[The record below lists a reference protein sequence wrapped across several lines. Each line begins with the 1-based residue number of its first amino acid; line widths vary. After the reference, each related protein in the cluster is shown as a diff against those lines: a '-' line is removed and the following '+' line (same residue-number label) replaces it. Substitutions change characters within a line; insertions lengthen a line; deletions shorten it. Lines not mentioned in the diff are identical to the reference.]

1 LVGYWHIR
9 YHPGVQN
16 KTSDAVWEEL
26 PRIVE
31 PIFGIDERPDSWWET
46 ILYGWQHTLVDISPF
61 VLPLAVAAAIGM
73 SPDQE
78 ASLINFGLFSMGVAT
93 LIQTTIGNRLPII
106 QGPSATLTGTLAPV
120 ASQLGPAAMWGAAF
134 GGGLTEMIFGA
145 TRALTLLRRFFPP
158 AVAGVVVLTIALA
171 LGQVAVRLTV
181 GDGRA
186 LNFVLAGTVLALVA
200 LLQLRLKN
208 AWGGLLSRGAI
219 FISIWVVG
227 IGLAGLLGEVDW
239 ALVGRKEWIA
249 WPNLFPWGGPGF
261 GWSFVGA
268 AFLAVVAGY
277 FGSMVESLG
286 DYAATCAV
294 AGERYTVHH
303 MNRGIFA
310 EGLGSALAAV
320 FGGLPCTSYTQNVGI
335 IAATRVASRTV
346 VRVAALILALY
357 GLSPKF
363 GALLVAMPRPVLGGV
378 FVLVCGM
385 IAVSG
390 IRLLGAAKET
400 TANYLVIG
408 LTLMLAIGL
417 PTYVRYGL
425 GEPWLQELPLLLRLI
440 LTNPVVLAV
449 LAAVGLNALT
459 FLVDAPDRE
468 REAEGRRSDPE
479 RAATEGAS
487 GEREG

>member
-1 LVGYWHIR
+1 MA
-9 YHPGVQN
+9 N

-31 PIFGIDERPDSWWET
+31 PVFGIDERPDSWWET
-46 ILYGWQHTLVDISPF
+46 LLYGWQHTLVDVSPF

-73 SPDQE
+73 SPDEE

-120 ASQLGPAAMWGAAF
+120 ASQLGPGAMWGAAF
-134 GGGLTEMIFGA
+134 GGGVAEMIFGA
-145 TRALTLLRRFFPP
+145 TRALSLLRRFFPP

-181 GDGRA
+181 GDGRP
-186 LNFVLAGTVLALVA
+186 LNFMLAGTVLALVA

-208 AWGGLLSRGAI
+208 ALGGILSRGAI
-219 FISIWVVG
+219 FIAIWVVG
-227 IGLAGLLGEVDW
+227 IGLSGVLGEVDW
-239 ALVGRKEWIA
+239 ALVGGKEWIA
-249 WPNLFPWGGPGF
+249 WPSLFPWGGPGS
-261 GWSFVGA
+261 GWSFVGV
-268 AFLAVVAGY
+268 AFLAVLAGY
-277 FGSMVESLG
+277 FGSMVESLA

-294 AGERYTVHH
+294 AGERYTVRH

-310 EGLGSALAAV
+310 EGLGSALATV
-320 FGGLPCTSYTQNVGI
+320 LGGLPCTSYTQNVGI
-335 IAATRVASRTV
+335 IAATRVASLTV

-408 LTLMLAIGL
+408 LTLVLAIGL

-425 GEPWLQELPLLLRLI
+425 GEPWLQELPLLLQLV

-459 FLVDAPDRE
+459 SLADVPEGGRLAAAPDADRQAAE
-468 REAEGRRSDPE
+468 EAGD
-479 RAATEGAS
+479 
-487 GEREG
+487 

>member
-1 LVGYWHIR
+1 VTNG
-9 YHPGVQN
+9 
-16 KTSDAVWEEL
+16 TSDAVWEKL
-26 PRIVE
+26 PPIVE
-31 PIFGIDERPDSWWET
+31 PVFGIDERPESWWET
-46 ILYGWQHTLVDISPF
+46 LLYGWQHTLVDISPF

-73 SPDQE
+73 SPDDE

-120 ASQLGPAAMWGAAF
+120 ASQLGPGAMWGAAF
-134 GGGLTEMIFGA
+134 AGGLAEMAFGA

-171 LGQVAVRLTV
+171 LGQVAVRLMV
-181 GDGRA
+181 GDGQA
-186 LNFVLAGTVLALVA
+186 LNFVLAAAVLALVA

-208 AWGGLLSRGAI
+208 VWGGILSRGAI
-219 FISIWVVG
+219 FVSIWVVG
-227 IGLAGLLGEVDW
+227 IGLAGLLGKVDW
-239 ALVGRKEWIA
+239 ALVGAKEWIA
-249 WPNLFPWGGPGF
+249 WPDLFPWGGPGF

-294 AGERYTVHH
+294 AGERYTVRH

-310 EGLGSALAAV
+310 EGLGSALATV
-320 FGGLPCTSYTQNVGI
+320 LGGLPCTSYTQNVGI
-335 IAATRVASRTV
+335 IATTRVASRTV

-390 IRLLGAAKET
+390 IRLLGAAKQT
-400 TANYLVIG
+400 TTNYLVSG
-408 LTLMLAIGL
+408 LTLVLAIGL

-425 GEPWLQELPLLLRLI
+425 GEPWLQELPLLLRLV

-459 FLVDAPDRE
+459 SLAATPDVEPAGGGEEETGQADSRTD
-468 REAEGRRSDPE
+468 AEGPSED
-479 RAATEGAS
+479 
-487 GEREG
+487 

>member
-1 LVGYWHIR
+1 MAD
-9 YHPGVQN
+9 N
-16 KTSDAVWEEL
+16 ADAVWEEV
-26 PRIVE
+26 PSIVE
-31 PIFGIDERPDSWWET
+31 PVFGIDERPHSWWET
-46 ILYGWQHTLVDISPF
+46 LLYGWQHTLVDISPF
-61 VLPLAVAAAIGM
+61 VLPFAVAAAIGM

-120 ASQLGPAAMWGAAF
+120 AAQLGPGAMWGAAF
-134 GGGLTEMIFGA
+134 AGGLTEMTFGA
-145 TRALTLLRRFFPP
+145 TRALTLLRRLFPP

-171 LGQVAVRLTV
+171 LGQVAVRLAV

-186 LNFVLAGTVLALVA
+186 LNFILAGSVLALVA
-200 LLQLRLKN
+200 LLQLRLGN
-208 AWGGLLSRGAI
+208 AFGGVLSRGAI
-219 FISIWVVG
+219 FFSIWVVG
-227 IGLAGLLGEVDW
+227 VGLAGLLGEVDW
-239 ALVGRKEWIA
+239 ALVGAKQWIA
-249 WPNLFPWGGPGF
+249 WPRLFPWGGPGF
-261 GWSFVGA
+261 GWTFVGA
-268 AFLAVVAGY
+268 AFFAVAVGY

-294 AGERYTVHH
+294 AGERYTVRH

-310 EGLGSALAAV
+310 EGLGSALAAAL
-320 FGGLPCTSYTQNVGI
+320 GGLPCTSYTQNVGI

-363 GALLVAMPRPVLGGV
+363 GALLVAMPRSVLGGV

-390 IRLLGAAKET
+390 IRLLGAARET

-408 LTLMLAIGL
+408 LALVLAIGL

-425 GEPWLQELPLLLRLI
+425 GEPWLAGLPLLLRLL

-449 LAAVGLNALT
+449 LAAVGLNALASA
-459 FLVDAPDRE
+459 VGAS
-468 REAEGRRSDPE
+468 EAERSGPAELE
-479 RAATEGAS
+479 R
-487 GEREG
+487 

>member
-1 LVGYWHIR
+1 M
-9 YHPGVQN
+9 QN

-93 LIQTTIGNRLPII
+93 LI
-106 QGPSATLTGTLAPV
+106 
-120 ASQLGPAAMWGAAF
+120 AAF

-408 LTLMLAIGL
+408 LTLVLAIGL

-425 GEPWLQELPLLLRLI
+425 GEPWLQELPLLLRLV

-479 RAATEGAS
+479 RAAAEEAA

>member
-1 LVGYWHIR
+1 M
-9 YHPGVQN
+9 QN

-425 GEPWLQELPLLLRLI
+425 GEPWLQELPLLLRLV